1 MVIATFVSA
10 FPYIRGGIGAGLT
23 TYLAS
28 AILGLII
35 MPNKLYAG
43 VYAFFGIYPFI
54 KLLSEKNKVM
64 LEFFY
69 KYLWFNITM
78 GINYLLYRS
87 LISMNSFFYSL
98 EGTILLVIAAEIAF
112 FAYDYVFTRFIMYM
126 QGRFFRN
133 RNIL

>member
-1 MVIATFVSA
+1 
-10 FPYIRGGIGAGLT
+10 
-23 TYLAS
+23 
-28 AILGLII
+28 
-35 MPNKLYAG
+35 
-43 VYAFFGIYPFI
+43 
-54 KLLSEKNKVM
+54 
-64 LEFFY
+64 
-69 KYLWFNITM
+69 
-78 GINYLLYRS
+78 LLYRS